1 MSKRQ
6 SSLNKEEQYDQTLN
20 YSCRKK
26 AIINK
31 KFALKEIENLIE
43 KIKKERLYL
52 ETLKANNTDQ
62 NLCDIREYE
71 INCKIRDLITVCE
84 FCVLKQ
90 MKCFTF

>member
-1 MSKRQ
+1 MTKHSIIHAA
-6 SSLNKEEQYDQTLN
+6 
-20 YSCRKK
+20 KK

-31 KFALKEIENLIE
+31 KFSLKEIENLIE

-71 INCKIRDLITVCE
+71 INFKIRDLITVCE
-84 FCVLKQ
+84 FLRIEANEVLYVLDGE
-90 MKCFTF
+90 

>member
-1 MSKRQ
+1 MTKHSIIHAA
-6 SSLNKEEQYDQTLN
+6 
-20 YSCRKK
+20 KK

-84 FCVLKQ
+84 FLRIEANEVLYVLDGE
-90 MKCFTF
+90 

>member
-1 MSKRQ
+1 MTKHSIIHAA
-6 SSLNKEEQYDQTLN
+6 
-20 YSCRKK
+20 KK

-84 FCVLKQ
+84 FLRIEANEVLYVLDEE
-90 MKCFTF
+90 

>member
-1 MSKRQ
+1 MTKHSIIHAA
-6 SSLNKEEQYDQTLN
+6 
-20 YSCRKK
+20 KK

-84 FCVLKQ
+84 FLRIEANEMLYVLDGE
-90 MKCFTF
+90 